1 MSKFRFQDL
10 IIWQNSIEITDE
22 LIDISDELEKIKYF
36 RFADQLRGSVL
47 SISNNIA
54 EGSGSK
60 SKIEFKQFLN
70 YARRS
75 IFETANIL
83 IVIERRGIISSAKN
97 ELLLEKLDI
106 LSRQIFKFNQSL

>member
-75 IFETANIL
+75 TFETANIL
-83 IVIERRGIISSAKN
+83 IVIERRGIISKERN
-97 ELLLEKLDI
+97 EDLLEKLDQ
-106 LSRQIFKFNQSL
+106 LSRQIFNFSKSL